1 MNTTSPILRS
11 DELILKELTS
21 IDVTQQYIEW
31 LNDFEVNKYLE
42 SRFIHQD
49 EYTVKAFVEAC
60 QYSELYL
67 LFGVFLAVLMKLI
80 LLVILKKS

>member
-1 MNTTSPILRS
+1 MGTTSPILKS

-21 IDVTQQYIEW
+21 SDVTQQYIEW

-49 EYTVKAFVEAC
+49 EHTVKYIF
-60 QYSELYL
+60 
-67 LFGVFLAVLMKLI
+67 FLVCFCKAV
-80 LLVILKKS
+80 